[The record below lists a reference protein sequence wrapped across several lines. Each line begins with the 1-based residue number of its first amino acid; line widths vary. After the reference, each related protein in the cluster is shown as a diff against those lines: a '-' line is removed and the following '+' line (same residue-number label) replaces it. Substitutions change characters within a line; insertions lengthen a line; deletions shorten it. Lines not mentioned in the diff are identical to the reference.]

1 MFRAPESP
9 AALIGTARSFTQAIR
24 LESEVLLYAQR
35 YRQRGLWS
43 TEAGGQLFGL
53 VERETVRVLRATGPY
68 AGDERTRYR
77 YRSNPAAAQ
86 HTIQEQAR
94 AGLLYLGEWHTHP
107 ELYPT
112 ASSLDRNAMNGLLAH
127 SRLNCNALLL
137 LIVGQGDGPEQLT
150 LYTVETGQ
158 LQSWRLTSCADK

>member
-1 MFRAPESP
+1 MFRAPAP
-9 AALIGTARSFTQAIR
+9 TAALIGTSQSFTQAIC
-24 LESEVLLYAQR
+24 LESEVLVRLRR
-35 YRQRGLWS
+35 YQQQGFWS

-53 VERETVRVLRATGPY
+53 VEGEKVRVLRATGPY

-86 HTIQEQAR
+86 RAIQEQAR

-107 ELYPT
+107 ECYPT
-112 ASSLDRNAMNGLLAH
+112 ASGLDCNAMNGLMAH
-127 SRLNCNALLL
+127 SRINCNALLL

-150 LYTVETGQ
+150 LYSVEASQ
-158 LQSWRLTSCADK
+158 LHSWRLSTCADW